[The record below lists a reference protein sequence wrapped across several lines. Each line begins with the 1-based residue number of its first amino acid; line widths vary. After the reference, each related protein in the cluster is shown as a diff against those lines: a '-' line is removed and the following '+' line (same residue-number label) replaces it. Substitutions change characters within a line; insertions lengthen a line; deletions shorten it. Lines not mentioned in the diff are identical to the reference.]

1 MAYDPALTYKIA
13 IDIYGTFKD
22 STKMYEP
29 FTEIAQSYNLFIANG
44 VPSDKI
50 KIAAIVYED
59 IPRAVLSNAAFHDE
73 YRIDNPNILALAL
86 QELKKVGVEFCLCG

>member
-1 MAYDPALTYKIA
+1 
-13 IDIYGTFKD
+13 
-22 STKMYEP
+22 
-29 FTEIAQSYNLFIANG
+29 